1 MDFVHLHNHS
11 DYSILDGAITVDK
24 MVGRAV
30 DLGMPAIAITDHGVV
45 QAFPEAYEV
54 AAKANIK
61 IIYGMEGYLFENDI
75 NKANHIVILA
85 KNLIFNS

>member
-30 DLGMPAIAITDHGVV
+30 DLGMPAIAVTDTR
-45 QAFPEAYEV
+45 
-54 AAKANIK
+54 
-61 IIYGMEGYLFENDI
+61 
-75 NKANHIVILA
+75 
-85 KNLIFNS
+85 